1 MSDLF
6 NKSRLSIVG
15 IFPFKPDSEKHSWQ
29 MFKNC
34 PVRLSF
40 RQASKS
46 VNRASQ
52 HSQCM
57 VGCPSCFYRLVA
69 PFKGLPALFYHSTN
83 MDTTKPT
90 RKQAKLH
97 IPTITNVSY
106 SENIMKLSI
115 NENSPMLGCRP
126 SRGTYPPKSP
136 FPHRLKA

>member
-6 NKSRLSIVG
+6 NKSLLSIVG

-83 MDTTKPT
+83 MDTTKPIQ
-90 RKQAKLH
+90 KQTKLQ
-97 IPTITNVSY
+97 NANKNKVSY
-106 SENIMKLSI
+106 SEKITKLSI

-126 SRGTYPPKSP
+126 SLGNYPPIIP
-136 FPHRLKA
+136 FHHRLRA

>member
-83 MDTTKPT
+83 IETTKPT
-90 RKQAKLH
+90 IKHKKLQN
-97 IPTITNVSY
+97 PKRNKVSY
-106 SENIMKLSI
+106 SENTMKFSI
-115 NENSPMLGCRP
+115 SENPPLDRKSTRLNSSHTDISRMP
-126 SRGTYPPKSP
+126 SS
-136 FPHRLKA
+136 A